1 MVIIMTPTADD
12 IQLTAVQDKLVS
24 LGFRVHRSRGVRLT
38 ILGAIGDKTG
48 VDQRALEALPGV
60 QSVVEIS
67 EPYKLASRTF
77 CPEDTVVNV
86 KRARIGQGVTLMAGP
101 CSVEDEDQIMRLAEV
116 AAENGATVLRGGAFK
131 PRTSPYSFQGL
142 GEAGLELL
150 RRAAD
155 RFGLAVVTEALE
167 PDHVPLVAAYADMVQ
182 IGARNM
188 QNYALLRKAGRSET
202 PVLLKR
208 GLSATLKEWLMAAE
222 YVLSEGNSQVVLCE
236 RGVRSFVDHCRFML
250 DFAAIPALR
259 QMTHLPLIVDP
270 SHAAGRRELVI
281 PLALGA
287 LAVGCDGLIV
297 EVHHDPKSA
306 QSDGPQALLPEDL
319 ARLARLIDTSC
330 AVPSK
335 VR

>member
-1 MVIIMTPTADD
+1 MVIVMTPEANDV
-12 IQLTAVQDKLVS
+12 QLAAVQKKLES
-24 LGFRVHRSRGVRLT
+24 LGFRVHHSHGVRLT
-38 ILGAIGDKTG
+38 LLGALGDKTG
-48 VDQRALEALPGV
+48 IDQRALETLSGV
-60 QSVVEIS
+60 QRVVEIS

-77 CPEDTVVNV
+77 RPENTVVRV
-86 KRARIGQGVTLMAGP
+86 KRARIGRGITLMAGP
-101 CSVEDEDQIMRLAEV
+101 CSVESETQIMRLAEV

-142 GEAGLELL
+142 GEAGLKLL
-150 RRAAD
+150 RQAAD
-155 RFGLAVVTEALE
+155 RFDLAVVTEAME
-167 PDHVPLVAAYADMVQ
+167 PAHVPLVARYADMIQ

-188 QNYALLRKAGRSET
+188 QNYALLREAGRSKT

-222 YVLSEGNSQVVLCE
+222 YVLCEGNTQVVLCE

-259 QMTHLPLIVDP
+259 RMTHLPVIVDP
-270 SHAAGRRELVI
+270 SHAAGHRDLVI

-297 EVHHDPKSA
+297 EVHHDPKTA
-306 QSDGPQALLPEDL
+306 QCDGPQALLPQDLTQL
-319 ARLARLIDTSC
+319 ARRIDALC
-330 AVPSK
+330 ATPSAA
-335 VR
+335 